1 MNTKM
6 NWDLFEKVEIRAGRS
21 YTRGDYITV
30 AKDKK
35 SFTISKSVAVAANIK
50 VGDRFDLYRVGK
62 TFALKKAKVGVLK
75 VVSNNCTFV
84 VRSMNACLEILAL
97 NGSCH
102 NNEAWVEDDVI
113 FFRPIEKVGE

>member
-6 NWDLFEKVEIRAGRS
+6 NWDLFEKVEIKEGRGYS
-21 YTRGDYITV
+21 KGNYITIS
-30 AKDKK
+30 KNKR
-35 SFTISKSVAVAANIK
+35 SFTITKSIATAVNLKA
-50 VGDRFDLYRVGK
+50 GDRFDLYRVGK

-75 VVSNNCTFV
+75 VVSNNGTFV
-84 VRSMNACLEILAL
+84 VRNMNACIEILAL